1 MTSTADTSAPDLG
14 KLDEDDCVSEPAP
27 KSFQR
32 ARSQEAKQVRREAIL
47 AAAQRLF
54 DEKSYEG
61 LTVDAVAKTS
71 RIAKGTV
78 YLYFGTKEA
87 IFLELLLLE
96 VEAWFAAL
104 AEPLDQLDRGDIPGV
119 ANLLSRSLG
128 ERRTLRRLA
137 SLLHQTLEQNVDAKT
152 VHSFKR
158 RALESMAPT
167 AARLERCL
175 PQLAPGEGLK
185 LLLDV
190 HAFVIG
196 VGHMAEPGQVVAQVI
211 AEPGF
216 ELYRVDFVP
225 KMRELVEMVLRG
237 WVRRS

>member
-1 MTSTADTSAPDLG
+1 MHRIARASVPDLDTVTE
-14 KLDEDDCVSEPAP
+14 DEGVNESVP

-32 ARSQEAKQVRREAIL
+32 ARSQQAKQVRRDAIL
-47 AAAQRLF
+47 DAARRLF
-54 DEKSYEG
+54 EEKSYEG

-87 IFLELLLLE
+87 IFLELLLGE

-104 AEPLDQLDRGDIPGV
+104 AEPLEAVNPGDVGAI
-119 ANLLSRSLG
+119 ADLLSRSLG

-137 SLLHQTLEQNVDAKT
+137 SLLHQTLERNVDLET
-152 VHSFKR
+152 VRSFKQ
-158 RALESMAPT
+158 RALESMRPT
-167 AARLERCL
+167 AARLESRL
-175 PQLAPGEGLK
+175 PQFQAGDGLA
-185 LLLDV
+185 LLLDL

-196 VGHMAEPGQVVAQVI
+196 VGQMSEPGPIVEQVLEDPAFAV
-211 AEPGF
+211 F
-216 ELYRVDFVP
+216 RVQFVP
-225 KMRELVEMVLRG
+225 RVREMIEMVMRG

>member
-1 MTSTADTSAPDLG
+1 MTRTAETSASDLG
-14 KLDEDDCVSEPAP
+14 KADEDDCVNEPVP

-47 AAAQRLF
+47 DAAQRLF
-54 DEKSYEG
+54 HEKSYEG

-96 VEAWFAAL
+96 IESWFAAL
-104 AEPLDQLDRGDIPGV
+104 ADPLDLLQPGDVRGV
-119 ANLLSRSLG
+119 AELLSRSLE

-137 SLLHQTLEQNVDAKT
+137 SLLHQTLEQNVDAAT
-152 VHSFKR
+152 VRSFRR
-158 RALESMAPT
+158 RALDSMLVP

-175 PQLAPGEGLK
+175 PQLAPGEGQK

-196 VGHMAEPGQVVAQVI
+196 VGHMAEPGPVVAQVI

-216 ELYRVDFVP
+216 EILRVDFVT
-225 KMRELVEMVLRG
+225 KLRELIEMILRG
-237 WVRRS
+237 WVQRS